1 MKFYTD
7 GSSTADVKS
16 AYCVTNESGMVLE
29 HQESIPPKTNN
40 EEEYRGV
47 IAALR
52 LADIGDEILTDSK
65 LVVEQVHGNW
75 KVNFDHLKL
84 LCNEAQHL
92 MALKNATLKWIP
104 REQNLAGK
112 VFESKA
118 PIVPDIKAERDEPST
133 VNPYKGEDGKWYYFD
148 ETSAPSEAFETKLD
162 AQRALDLYCLWL
174 SMEADCVP
182 TSQMVH
188 RCAVAKGWWD
198 KPRGIPELLC
208 LIHSEVSEALEAY
221 RNRIEPG
228 AKGWIGEELAD
239 IIIRVYD
246 MAEYLEI
253 DIEEEIKNKFVLNLK
268 RPYRHG
274 NKEC

>member
-7 GSSTADVKS
+7 GSSTAGVKS
-16 AYCVTNESGMVLE
+16 AYCVVNENDVVLE

-40 EEEYRGV
+40 
-47 IAALR
+47 
-52 LADIGDEILTDSK
+52 
-65 LVVEQVHGNW
+65 
-75 KVNFDHLKL
+75 
-84 LCNEAQHL
+84 
-92 MALKNATLKWIP
+92 
-104 REQNLAGK
+104 
-112 VFESKA
+112 KA
-118 PIVPDIKAERDEPST
+118 PIVITEPFATQTERMP
-133 VNPYKGEDGKWYYFD
+133 NPYKGEDGKWYYYD
-148 ETSAPSEAFETKLD
+148 ECNAPSEAYDTELEAK
-162 AQRALDLYCLWL
+162 RALNLYVLYL
-174 SMEADCVP
+174 NQPYTDCMP
-182 TSQMVH
+182 TPKMVH
-188 RCAVAKGWWD
+188 QCACAKGWWD

-253 DIEEEIKNKFVLNLK
+253 DIEEEVKNKFVINLK